1 MDRTTAQEKGI
12 VEPEHIEIV
21 QNNAA
26 QLQPTHYRPQSDAE
40 KRLDK
45 KVNLKLDLIVVT
57 LLAVE
62 FIVSALE
69 FEIGSWEYIAD
80 KYSSAGST
88 RPMSGLSQ
96 PAHSSKTPIWLPTI
110 SQIRCRFSRLRT
122 SHCNLLWSSWHDVSA

>member
-1 MDRTTAQEKGI
+1 MDRTAAQEKGI

-62 FIVSALE
+62 FIVSALLSSILGRLDISLTRTVLRYRQDQCRVCCNE
-69 FEIGSWEYIAD
+69 LVRQRRQSGS
-80 KYSSAGST
+80 
-88 RPMSGLSQ
+88 R
-96 PAHSSKTPIWLPTI
+96 
-110 SQIRCRFSRLRT
+110 
-122 SHCNLLWSSWHDVSA
+122 

>member
-12 VEPEHIEIV
+12 IEPEHLEIV

-26 QLQPTHYRPQSDAE
+26 QLQPTHYRPQSDVE

-62 FIVSALE
+62 FIVSVALR
-69 FEIGSWEYIAD
+69 SRPD
-80 KYSSAGST
+80 QSRVSLTST
-88 RPMSGLSQ
+88 V
-96 PAHSSKTPIWLPTI
+96 
-110 SQIRCRFSRLRT
+110 
-122 SHCNLLWSSWHDVSA
+122 LWYRQD